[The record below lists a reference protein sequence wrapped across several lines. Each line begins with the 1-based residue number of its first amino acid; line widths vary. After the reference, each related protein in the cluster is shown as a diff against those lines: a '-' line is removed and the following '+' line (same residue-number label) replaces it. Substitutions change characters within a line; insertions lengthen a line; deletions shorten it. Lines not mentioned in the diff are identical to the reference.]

1 MHGSMSKEQYVATFS
16 DLHPADETLERIAC
30 MKEKKQSIG
39 LRKSVVVAAVVLSI
53 LLALGAVAYAATDGE
68 IADTVVQT
76 IDLIAGKVYVF
87 VNGIKTEG
95 ELSVSE
101 HVNADGETVFY
112 VDVGVPLSDTDTE
125 IRMEYVGDVEDINA
139 FDLHIQEGDE
149 TTTESGQTE

>member
-1 MHGSMSKEQYVATFS
+1 
-16 DLHPADETLERIAC
+16 

-39 LRKSVVVAAVVLSI
+39 LRKSVVVAAAVLSI
-53 LLALGAVAYAATDGE
+53 LFTLGAVAYAATDGE

-101 HVNADGETVFY
+101 YVNEDGDTVFY
-112 VDVGVPLSDTDTE
+112 VDVGVPLSDSDTE
-125 IRMEYVGDVEDINA
+125 IRMEYVGDVEDLNA
-139 FDLHIQEGDE
+139 FDLYIQEGDE